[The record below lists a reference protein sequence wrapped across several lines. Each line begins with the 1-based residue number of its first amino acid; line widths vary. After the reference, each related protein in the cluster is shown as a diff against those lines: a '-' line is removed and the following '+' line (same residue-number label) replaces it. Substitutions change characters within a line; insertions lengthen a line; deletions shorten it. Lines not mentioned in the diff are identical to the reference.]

1 MNNFIKITLALSMT
15 TFLMADA
22 NIPIDKK
29 AMKTKMT
36 EMAGETSK
44 FNPREHFPKEYF
56 LIPRNLPYALGLV
69 LHHPKSSTLGLTK
82 EQLEK
87 LVNLKKET
95 KPTILKS
102 AKEIKSLELSLVA
115 MLENKEGTKTK
126 VSKEMSELVDKIA
139 SKKAEIT
146 KAHLQ
151 CVIDVQNIL
160 TKEQREKVAAYAG
173 TKHSAKKSHHKVA
186 ELVPLPHF
194 KRVLASNKELLKL
207 DKEQNEKIKTQI
219 FKTIRTKLHGE
230 IEKAEQL
237 EEKISNAALKEQKTK
252 EDLKTDIEALIDIKR
267 GITNGHIDALNTL
280 QGILN
285 KEQYAKLLE
294 LVLQGKKSHK

>member
-56 LIPRNLPYALGLV
+56 LIPRNLPYTLGLV

-82 EQLEK
+82 EQLNK

-102 AKEIKSLELSLVA
+102 AKEIKSL
-115 MLENKEGTKTK
+115 
-126 VSKEMSELVDKIA
+126 
-139 SKKAEIT
+139 
-146 KAHLQ
+146 
-151 CVIDVQNIL
+151 
-160 TKEQREKVAAYAG
+160 
-173 TKHSAKKSHHKVA
+173 
-186 ELVPLPHF
+186 
-194 KRVLASNKELLKL
+194 
-207 DKEQNEKIKTQI
+207 
-219 FKTIRTKLHGE
+219 
-230 IEKAEQL
+230 
-237 EEKISNAALKEQKTK
+237 
-252 EDLKTDIEALIDIKR
+252 
-267 GITNGHIDALNTL
+267 
-280 QGILN
+280 
-285 KEQYAKLLE
+285 
-294 LVLQGKKSHK
+294 